1 MIFWVSRPTRSLV
14 RLANVLTMLC
24 LTASL
29 SAAAESQPRWVT
41 NEVEW
46 FGEVTG
52 MGHSPEMW
60 ACKRLRTKHFHGVL
74 SGNSPPYVVKSR
86 YGKVRLF
93 FSSK

>member
-46 FGEVTG
+46 FGEVAG

-74 SGNSPPYVVKSR
+74 SALHQKS
-86 YGKVRLF
+86 GQHADPSVNKTFL
-93 FSSK
+93 SSF